1 MAASNTNLRRDI
13 YRIMGWAPLVPA
25 IAFWPF
31 LSAFPG
37 MALLGEP
44 ASAVL
49 TATNVVLFAT
59 GFWVVAPAA
68 AVFWMLLTDEA
79 KARFSS
85 GRTMRAILIG
95 CYANLWTA
103 LYGIA
108 AFAGR

>member
-1 MAASNTNLRRDI
+1 MPA
-13 YRIMGWAPLVPA
+13 LV
-25 IAFWPF
+25 FWPF
-31 LSAFPG
+31 LSAFPA

-59 GFWVVAPAA
+59 GFWVVAPVA
-68 AVFWMLLTDEA
+68 AVFWLLLTDEA
-79 KARFSS
+79 KTRFAA
-85 GRTMRAILIG
+85 GRTLRAIAIG

-103 LYGIA
+103 LYAIA